1 MPGWGVIPTIR
12 VLDVRAVL
20 DHYRDVLS
28 FTIERDAPANSTVTR
43 GEARIM
49 VEPAGSL
56 YSDDYNAAIRERIGS
71 KAPNALYI
79 EELDIDAYY
88 DSLRK
93 AGARII
99 DPLAPRP
106 WGQREFTVE
115 DGAGTWL
122 TFWSKV

>member
-1 MPGWGVIPTIR
+1 MPDWGVIPTIR

-28 FTIERDAPANSTVTR
+28 FTIERDDPENSAVTR

-88 DSLRK
+88 NSLRK
-93 AGARII
+93 AGARIM
-99 DPLAPRP
+99 DRLAARP

-115 DGAGTWL
+115 DAAGNWL
-122 TFWSKV
+122 TLWSKV